1 MWSSLVIPTFLL
13 LSFFPVGLAPD
24 PGSTTHG
31 NDIYPPFWDQ
41 TDGDIAEFPVQNN
54 KIIIDPWKYMD
65 RLRLYKILITE
76 SNKYFASFGKN
87 NTGNVF
93 WLLTLFYGRLF
104 KTDRFSEP
112 PNSSRCA
119 YESGVSSCI
128 SINSAWGG
136 ISYYVIIMYFLAAIE
151 SDFLGNLPYE
161 VELLP
166 REEYRSNF
174 CYSVEECRA
183 AYPQIM
189 DIANRLYKYLQSRKI
204 VSITR
209 GIPQYDTDEDTAI
222 FKMWVAHQAAID
234 VAKPKFSDVSFYSS
248 ETERDFTM
256 DFLVTA
262 EIFEAVLYRPYFESS
277 AELLVGFPH
286 RLLTD
291 QDRNVL
297 TSNFSRREKAL
308 ITVTKLTTK
317 INKST
322 GGLFLTIWK
331 KLMTSKFA
339 RAMGRFFINRLLL
352 IPIE

>member
-31 NDIYPPFWDQ
+31 SDIYPPFWDQ
-41 TDGDIAEFPVQNN
+41 TDGDISEFPVQNN
-54 KIIIDPWKYMD
+54 KIIVDPWKYMD
-65 RLRLYKILITE
+65 RLRLYKILIRE

-93 WLLTLFYGRLF
+93 WALTIFYGRLL

-112 PNSSRCA
+112 SNSSRCA
-119 YESGVSSCI
+119 YESGGSSCI
-128 SINSAWGG
+128 SINSGWGG
-136 ISYYVIIMYFLAAIE
+136 INYYVVIMNFLAAIE
-151 SDFLGNLPYE
+151 SEFFGKLPYE
-161 VELLP
+161 VELLS

-174 CYSVEECRA
+174 CYSVKECRA
-183 AYPQIM
+183 SYPQVM
-189 DIANRLYKYLQSRKI
+189 DVANRLYKYLLSRKK
-204 VSITR
+204 VSSTR

-222 FKMWVAHQAAID
+222 FKMWAAHQAAVD
-234 VAKPKFSDVSFYSS
+234 VAKPKFSDVSFYLS

-256 DFLVTA
+256 DFLLTI
-262 EIFEAVLYRPYFESS
+262 EFIEATLYRPYFESS

-297 TSNFSRREKAL
+297 TSNFSRWEKAL
-308 ITVTKLTTK
+308 LTAVKLIQK

-322 GGLFLTIWK
+322 GGLFLAIWK

-339 RAMGRFFINRLLL
+339 RDMARFFIKRLLL
-352 IPIE
+352 IPI

>member
-31 NDIYPPFWDQ
+31 DDIYPPFWDQ
-41 TDGDIAEFPVQNN
+41 TDGDIAEFLVQNN

-76 SNKYFASFGKN
+76 SNKYFVSFGKN

-93 WLLTLFYGRLF
+93 WALTLFYGRLF
-104 KTDRFSEP
+104 KTGRFSEP

-128 SINSAWGG
+128 SINSGWAG
-136 ISYYVIIMYFLAAIE
+136 INYHVVIMNFLAAIE
-151 SDFLGNLPYE
+151 SGFFGNLPYE
-161 VELLP
+161 VELLS

-183 AYPQIM
+183 SYPQVM
-189 DIANRLYKYLQSRKI
+189 DVANSLYKYLLSRKK
-204 VSITR
+204 VSSTG

-222 FKMWVAHQAAID
+222 FKMWAAHQAAID
-234 VAKPKFSDVSFYSS
+234 VTKPKFSDVSFHSS

-256 DFLVTA
+256 DFLLA
-262 EIFEAVLYRPYFESS
+262 IEFFEAMLYRPYFESS
-277 AELLVGFPH
+277 AEFLVGFPH

-291 QDRNVL
+291 HDRNVL

-308 ITVTKLTTK
+308 LTAVKLIQK

>member
-1 MWSSLVIPTFLL
+1 MWSSLVISTFLF

-41 TDGDIAEFPVQNN
+41 TDGDISEFPVQNN

-65 RLRLYKILITE
+65 RLRIYKILITE
-76 SNKYFASFGKN
+76 SNKYFASFGEN

-93 WLLTLFYGRLF
+93 WALTLFYGRLF
-104 KTDRFSEP
+104 KTDRLSEP

-128 SINSAWGG
+128 SIHSGWGG
-136 ISYYVIIMYFLAAIE
+136 INYYVIIMNFLAAIE
-151 SDFLGNLPYE
+151 SEFLGHLPYE
-161 VELLP
+161 VELLS
-166 REEYRSNF
+166 REEYRSHF

-183 AYPQIM
+183 SYPQVM
-189 DIANRLYKYLQSRKI
+189 DVVNRLYKYLLSRKK
-204 VSITR
+204 VSSTR

-222 FKMWVAHQAAID
+222 FKMWAAHQAAIY
-234 VAKPKFSDVSFYSS
+234 VAIPKFSDVSFYSS

-256 DFLVTA
+256 DFLLTI
-262 EIFEAVLYRPYFESS
+262 EFMEAILYRPYFESS
-277 AELLVGFPH
+277 TELLVGFPH

-308 ITVTKLTTK
+308 LTAVKLIQK

-322 GGLFLTIWK
+322 GGLFLVMWK

-339 RAMGRFFINRLLL
+339 RAMARFFIKKLLL
-352 IPIE
+352 MPI

>member
-1 MWSSLVIPTFLL
+1 MWSSSVIPTFLF
-13 LSFFPVGLAPD
+13 LSVFPVGLAPD
-24 PGSTTHG
+24 PGSTTQG

-54 KIIIDPWKYMD
+54 KIIVDLWKYMD
-65 RLRLYKILITE
+65 RLRIYKILIRE

-93 WLLTLFYGRLF
+93 WALTLLYGRLF
-104 KTDRFSEP
+104 ETGRFSEP

-136 ISYYVIIMYFLAAIE
+136 ISFYVVIAYFLGAIE
-151 SDFLGNLPYE
+151 SEFLGNLPYE

-189 DIANRLYKYLQSRKI
+189 DIANRFYKYLQSRKI
-204 VSITR
+204 VSTTG

-222 FKMWVAHQAAID
+222 FKMWAAHQAAID

-248 ETERDFTM
+248 ETERDFSV

-262 EIFEAVLYRPYFESS
+262 EFFEAVLYRPYLESS
-277 AELLVGFPH
+277 AEFLVGFPH

-291 QDRNVL
+291 EDHTVL

-308 ITVTKLTTK
+308 ITAAKLTTK
-317 INKST
+317 KNKST

-339 RAMGRFFINRLLL
+339 RAMGRFLINRLLL

>member
-1 MWSSLVIPTFLL
+1 MWSSLVIPTFLF
-13 LSFFPVGLAPD
+13 LSFSSVGLAPD
-24 PGSTTHG
+24 PGSTTHE
-31 NDIYPPFWDQ
+31 NDNYPPFWDQ

-54 KIIIDPWKYMD
+54 KIIVDPWKYMD
-65 RLRLYKILITE
+65 RLRIYKILITE

-87 NTGNVF
+87 DTGNVF
-93 WLLTLFYGRLF
+93 WTLTLLYGRLF
-104 KTDRFSEP
+104 KSDRFSEP

-128 SINSAWGG
+128 SINSGWGG
-136 ISYYVIIMYFLAAIE
+136 ISYYVVIMYFLAAIE
-151 SDFLGNLPYE
+151 SEFLGNLPYE
-161 VELLP
+161 VELLSQ
-166 REEYRSNF
+166 EEYRSNF

-183 AYPQIM
+183 AYPQAM
-189 DIANRLYKYLQSRKI
+189 DIHNSFYKYLQSRKI
-204 VSITR
+204 VSTTS

-222 FKMWVAHQAAID
+222 FKMWAAHQAALD
-234 VAKPKFSDVSFYSS
+234 VAKPKFRDVSFYSS

-256 DFLVTA
+256 DFLLAA
-262 EIFEAVLYRPYFESS
+262 EFIEAVLYRPYFESS
-277 AELLVGFPH
+277 AEFLAGFPH

-308 ITVTKLTTK
+308 ITVVKLITK

-322 GGLFLTIWK
+322 GGLLLTIWK

-339 RAMGRFFINRLLL
+339 RAIGRFFIKRLLL